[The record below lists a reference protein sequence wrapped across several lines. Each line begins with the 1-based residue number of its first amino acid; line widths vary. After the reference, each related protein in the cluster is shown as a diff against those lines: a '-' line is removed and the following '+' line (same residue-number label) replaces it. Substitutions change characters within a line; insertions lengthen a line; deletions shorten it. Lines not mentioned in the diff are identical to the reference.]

1 MTFNLTSPELLDLD
15 SYQYTLKQ
23 LIVFLAAPSAS
34 SSIAPTATTATPTTT
49 EVLLGSEGAFVL
61 DTSVTALDFLPTDST
76 IVQLTSS
83 QNYPL
88 YFIATSQTSA
98 FKRPRNDDDDNHH
111 HHRHHRRHR
120 GIPATASITSS
131 PVLCFICVPL
141 NPLAHQIQCQLS
153 ARRLCTNHVSM
164 LDRILRRLCDASPGA
179 FMVGYSDGISGID
192 AGTEQQQGS
201 HAATGANLEQS
212 IALARDKGDLD
223 INQRLAGLVSHAEHP
238 AAAVG
243 SGDFVSINRKH
254 ANSPPMSSSNKSAK
268 ALKKNESVVAAEEA
282 AVVADAASSLLMVN
296 GTEGALGEHRLD
308 SKKGLHDRLRIHD
321 GGEGGV
327 LNYDFGLLDDTDQLM
342 NVHPAV
348 DIDELH
354 DMLWAH

>member
-1 MTFNLTSPELLDLD
+1 
-15 SYQYTLKQ
+15 
-23 LIVFLAAPSAS
+23 
-34 SSIAPTATTATPTTT
+34 
-49 EVLLGSEGAFVL
+49 
-61 DTSVTALDFLPTDST
+61 
-76 IVQLTSS
+76 
-83 QNYPL
+83 
-88 YFIATSQTSA
+88 
-98 FKRPRNDDDDNHH
+98 
-111 HHRHHRRHR
+111 
-120 GIPATASITSS
+120 
-131 PVLCFICVPL
+131 
-141 NPLAHQIQCQLS
+141 
-153 ARRLCTNHVSM
+153 M

-192 AGTEQQQGS
+192 AGTEVIYSGENSVLHHRLLRTQQQ
-201 HAATGANLEQS
+201 Q
-212 IALARDKGDLD
+212 
-223 INQRLAGLVSHAEHP
+223 LAGLVSHAEHP